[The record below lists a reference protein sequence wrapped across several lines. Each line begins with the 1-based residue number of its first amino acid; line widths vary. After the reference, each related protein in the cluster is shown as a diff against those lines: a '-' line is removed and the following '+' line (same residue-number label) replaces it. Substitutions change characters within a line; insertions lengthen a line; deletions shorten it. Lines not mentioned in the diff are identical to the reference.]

1 MQAAVLADRRAEGR
15 ESRIRVQETVGVLVA
30 REDDA
35 VGLGRRVVKDDPIAV
50 NEIDPL
56 GQAVAVLAAPDI
68 LPPVPVA
75 DQPVMDIVIR
85 HHRRLRAERAHA
97 RSHRHQEF
105 FHEFLSCSLPSHR
118 QMSVV

>member
-56 GQAVAVLAAPDI
+56 GQAVAEI
-68 LPPVPVA
+68 GS
-75 DQPVMDIVIR
+75 
-85 HHRRLRAERAHA
+85 AH
-97 RSHRHQEF
+97 
-105 FHEFLSCSLPSHR
+105 
-118 QMSVV
+118 V